1 MKKTILFLLLLS
13 ISFVFSQ
20 QTENVSINWNS
31 NLDYNTGDVLIK
43 VPQFDLEFYNIDIP
57 LRKIQYKQ
65 VVPVSANTNA
75 SSLIVTNV
83 NYQTINE
90 FELYDLNKTLIPLKI
105 DAKLEIVRARD
116 VYKGVLVLNPI
127 IKEGSVY
134 KKVISFTYSFQE
146 GQANRIN
153 NQNVIQSTSNSVL
166 ATGNWHRFYVEKSGV
181 YKVSKAFLQ
190 SIGFNVNVDPRN
202 IKIYGN
208 GGRMLPLENTLP
220 YPNDLEENAIQ
231 FVGED
236 DGVFDNSDYILFY
249 AEGVDTW
256 NTESLTSVNLLAD
269 KSYYYITS
277 LGSSGKRIE
286 QALQPIASPT
296 LTFTQFDDVIYYEK
310 DLVNAGKVGRRWF
323 GEQFNIDD
331 TQNFE
336 FTIPNLDNSVP
347 VQIKVNTA
355 SKSFG
360 SSSFNIKANNIDLGT
375 LNFPQLITGSGVE
388 GYESALNTVFNA
400 TSSSITIALAYNN
413 GGVPSSNGFLDFIR
427 LKTKRNLIGF
437 SKQFLF
443 SNDQEQTNIGV
454 GEYRISNASGIEQ
467 VWDVTDLYNVVSYQN
482 TTGANFSFKTNLGT
496 ARKYVAV
503 DLSDTFTPLRDSNA
517 VVLNQN
523 LKGTIFKDAQGN
535 FQDIDYLIITPD
547 FLISQAE
554 RLADFHR
561 VNSGLV
567 VRVVSLEK
575 IYHEFASG
583 KQDIAAIRNLIKY
596 VYWNASTPDKRVKYV
611 NLFGDASYDYKN
623 RLFNNTNIVP
633 VFHGFNPFASETN
646 NISNFSLFSS
656 FMSDDFFGLMD
667 DNEGTMLGG
676 LDGIDIAVGRMLV
689 SSAGQAKEM
698 VDKVIEYHD
707 EKSYGRWRNNYVI
720 YSDDADNLTDAT
732 LQFGLDNLANTL
744 TTQKPFVNVKKIHT
758 DSYLQQVA
766 AGGERYPEAKND
778 FLDALEL
785 GALVFNYFGH
795 GNEESL
801 ARERLFEKIEAQNL
815 TNRYRYPLF
824 ITITCEFTRFD
835 DPNRFTGGEYMYWNK
850 AGGAIGLIAT
860 TRQIGVTTGFVMN
873 NLLSEDL
880 YAFGSN
886 DYPSIAEAL
895 RTTKLSTGSD
905 NRRVVF
911 FIGDPA
917 LKLAIPKPRVVLT
930 KVNDV
935 PVNQPLPVLQALSLA
950 KISGEV
956 RDENDVLLS
965 NYNGDL
971 AVQVFDKDIN
981 RSTLAN
987 NGVAAPSPGGTTIMG
1002 NFFPAGQL
1010 IKMNFTT
1017 LGETVFRGNASVV
1030 NGQFEFSFVVPQD
1043 IRIPIGNG
1051 KISFYAKRNMPNLEN
1066 QTGYDRTIQIGGVNV
1081 NAIVDSSPPKVRLHM
1096 NDEGFVSGGITN
1108 CSPILLVFLEDE
1120 NGINTASGIGHDIVA
1135 ILDGDESNPYV
1146 LNEYYETENDDY
1158 TKGFVRFPFR
1168 DLTPGLHTILFK
1180 AWDVYN
1186 NLVTAE
1192 IQFNAICSDEG
1203 LSIEKVLN
1211 YPNPFVSY
1219 TEFWFNHN
1227 MPFEP
1232 LDVQVQILT
1241 ISGKLVKTINQQV
1254 TTDGFLCRDV
1264 TWDGRDDFGDRIGK
1278 GVYVYKLKVR
1288 STSTGKSV
1296 EKYEK
1301 LVIL

>member
-1 MKKTILFLLLLS
+1 MKKILTYIVLL
-13 ISFVFSQ
+13 FVSVVFAQ

-31 NLDYNTGDVLIK
+31 NFNFDTGESTIK
-43 VPQFDLEFYNIDIP
+43 IPQFDLEYLNVDIP
-57 LRKIQYKQ
+57 LKKIQFRKL
-65 VVPVSANTNA
+65 VSVTSNTLA
-75 SSLIVTNV
+75 SSLIITNL
-83 NYQTINE
+83 NLQTISE
-90 FELYDLNKTLIPLKI
+90 AELHDLNKAVIPSSI
-105 DAKLEIVRARD
+105 DAKLEVVRARD
-116 VYKGVLVLNPI
+116 DFKGIISVNPI
-127 IKEGSVY
+127 IKEGNIY
-134 KKVISFTYSFQE
+134 KKLISFTYSFQNST
-146 GQANRIN
+146 ANRNQI
-153 NQNVIQSTSNSVL
+153 QNVVQSVSNSVL

-181 YKVSKAFLQ
+181 YRISKSFLQ
-190 SIGFNVNVDPRN
+190 SLGFNVNVDPRN

-208 GGRMLPLENTLP
+208 GGRMLPLNNSLP
-220 YPNDLEENAIQ
+220 YPDDLEENAIQ
-231 FVGED
+231 FVGQD

-256 NTESLTSVNLLAD
+256 NNESLTSVNLFAD
-269 KSYYYITS
+269 RTYYYVTS
-277 LGSSGKRIE
+277 LGSVGKRI
-286 QALQPIASPT
+286 QPAPQPTNSPN
-296 LTFTQFDDVIYYEK
+296 LTFNQFDDVIYYEK
-310 DLVNAGKVGRRWF
+310 DLVNGGKVGRRWF
-323 GEQFNIDD
+323 GEQFNVDNSQTFD
-331 TQNFE
+331 FS
-336 FTIPNLDNSVP
+336 IPNLDVTVP

-355 SKSFG
+355 SRSFG
-360 SSSFNIKANNIDLGT
+360 NSSFNIKANGIDLGT
-375 LNFPQLITGSGVE
+375 LNFPQLTSGSGIE
-388 GYESALNTVFNA
+388 GFESALNANFNA
-400 TSSSITIALAYNN
+400 TSPNISIALTYNN

-427 LKTKRNLIGF
+427 LKVKRKLTGF

-443 SNDQEQTNIGV
+443 FNDQEQSNIGV
-454 GEYRISNASGIEQ
+454 GEYRITNAAGISQ
-467 VWDVTDLYNVVSYQN
+467 VWDVTDLYNVQSYEN
-482 TTGANFSFKTNLGT
+482 TTGASFNFKVNLGI
-496 ARKYVAV
+496 AKKYVAV
-503 DLSDTFTPLRDSNA
+503 DMTDTYLPLRESNS
-517 VVLNQN
+517 VVANQN
-523 LKGTIFKDAQGN
+523 IKGTIFKDVQGN
-535 FQDIDYLIITPD
+535 FQDVDYLIITPD
-547 FLISQAE
+547 FLSSQAE

-561 VNSGLV
+561 NNSGLV
-567 VRVVSLEK
+567 VRVVTLEK
-575 IYHEFASG
+575 IYQEFSSG

-646 NISNFSLFSS
+646 NVSNFSLFSS

-667 DNEGTMLGG
+667 DGEGQMIGG
-676 LDGIDIAVGRMLV
+676 FDGIDIAVGRMLV
-689 SSAGQAKEM
+689 STVGQAKEM

-720 YSDDADNLTDAT
+720 YSDDADNTTDAT

-744 TTQKPFVNVKKIHT
+744 TAQKPFVNVKKIHT
-758 DSYLQQVA
+758 DAYLQQVA
-766 AGGERYPEAKND
+766 AGGERYPEAKKD

-801 ARERLFEKIEAQNL
+801 ARERLFEKLDAQNL

-850 AGGAIGLIAT
+850 SGGAIGLIAT

-886 DYPSIAEAL
+886 NYPTIAEAL
-895 RTTKLSTGSD
+895 RLTKLDTGSD

-930 KVNDV
+930 KVNDISTS
-935 PVNQPLPVLQALSLA
+935 QPLPVLQALSLT
-950 KISGEV
+950 KINGEV
-956 RDENDVLLS
+956 RDENDVLMS

-971 AVQVFDKDIN
+971 AVQIFDKDIN
-981 RSTLAN
+981 RTTLGN
-987 NGVAAPSPGGTTIMG
+987 NGVTNSSG
-1002 NFFPAGQL
+1002 L
-1010 IKMNFTT
+1010 ITMNFVT

-1030 NGQFEFSFVVPQD
+1030 NGQFEFNFVVPQD
-1043 IRIPIGNG
+1043 IRIPVGNG
-1051 KISFYAKRNMPNLEN
+1051 KISFYAKRNSPNLEN
-1066 QTGYDRTIQIGGVNV
+1066 QTGFDRTIQIGGVNV
-1081 NAIVDSSPPKVRLHM
+1081 NAGTDTNPPRVRLHM

-1108 CSPILLVFLEDE
+1108 CSPILLAFLEDE

-1135 ILDGDESNPYV
+1135 ILDGDESNPFV
-1146 LNEYYETENDDY
+1146 LNDYYETENDDY
-1158 TKGFVRFPFR
+1158 TRGFVRFPFR

-1192 IQFNAICSDEG
+1192 IQFNAVCSDEG
-1203 LSIEKVLN
+1203 LKIERVLN

-1241 ISGKLVKTINQQV
+1241 VSGKLVKTINQQV
-1254 TTDGFLCRDV
+1254 TTDGFLCRDIV
-1264 TWDGRDDFGDRIGK
+1264 WDGRDDFGDKIGK

-1288 STSTGKSV
+1288 SATTGKSV

>member
-1 MKKTILFLLLLS
+1 MKKILTYIVLL
-13 ISFVFSQ
+13 FVSVVFAQ

-31 NLDYNTGDVLIK
+31 NFNFDTGESTIK
-43 VPQFDLEFYNIDIP
+43 IPQFDLEYLNVDIP
-57 LRKIQYKQ
+57 LKKIQFRKL
-65 VVPVSANTNA
+65 VSVTSNTLA
-75 SSLIVTNV
+75 SSLIITNL
-83 NYQTINE
+83 NLQTISE
-90 FELYDLNKTLIPLKI
+90 AELHDLNKAVIPSSI
-105 DAKLEIVRARD
+105 DAKLEVVRARD
-116 VYKGVLVLNPI
+116 DFKGIISVNPI
-127 IKEGSVY
+127 IKEGNIY
-134 KKVISFTYSFQE
+134 KKLISFTYSFQNST
-146 GQANRIN
+146 ANRNQI
-153 NQNVIQSTSNSVL
+153 QNVVQSVSNSVL

-181 YKVSKAFLQ
+181 YRISKSFLQ
-190 SIGFNVNVDPRN
+190 SLGFNVNVDPRN

-208 GGRMLPLENTLP
+208 GGRMLPLNNSLP
-220 YPNDLEENAIQ
+220 YPDDLEENAIQ
-231 FVGED
+231 FVGQD

-256 NTESLTSVNLLAD
+256 NNESLTSVNLFAD
-269 KSYYYITS
+269 RTYYYVTS
-277 LGSSGKRIE
+277 LGSVGKRI
-286 QALQPIASPT
+286 QPAPQPTNSPN
-296 LTFTQFDDVIYYEK
+296 LTFNQFDDVIYYEK
-310 DLVNAGKVGRRWF
+310 DLVNGGKVGRRWF
-323 GEQFNIDD
+323 GEQFNVDISQTFD
-331 TQNFE
+331 FS
-336 FTIPNLDNSVP
+336 IPNLDVTVP

-355 SKSFG
+355 SRSFG
-360 SSSFNIKANNIDLGT
+360 NSSFNIKANGIDLGT
-375 LNFPQLITGSGVE
+375 LNFPQLTSGSGIE
-388 GYESALNTVFNA
+388 GFESALNANFNA
-400 TSSSITIALAYNN
+400 TSPNISIALTYNN

-427 LKTKRNLIGF
+427 LKVKRKLTGF

-443 SNDQEQTNIGV
+443 FNDQEQSNIGV
-454 GEYRISNASGIEQ
+454 GEYRITNAAGISQ
-467 VWDVTDLYNVVSYQN
+467 VWDVTDLYNVQSYEN
-482 TTGANFSFKTNLGT
+482 TTGASFNFKVNLGI
-496 ARKYVAV
+496 AKKYVAV
-503 DLSDTFTPLRDSNA
+503 DMTDTYLPLRESNS
-517 VVLNQN
+517 VVANQN
-523 LKGTIFKDAQGN
+523 IKGTIFKDVQGN
-535 FQDIDYLIITPD
+535 FQDVDYLIITPD
-547 FLISQAE
+547 FLSSQAE

-561 VNSGLV
+561 NNSGLV
-567 VRVVSLEK
+567 VRVVTLEK
-575 IYHEFASG
+575 IYQEFSSG

-646 NISNFSLFSS
+646 NVSNFSLFSS

-667 DNEGTMLGG
+667 DGEGQMIGG
-676 LDGIDIAVGRMLV
+676 FDGIDIAVGRMLV
-689 SSAGQAKEM
+689 STVGQAKEM

-720 YSDDADNLTDAT
+720 YSDDADNTTDAT

-744 TTQKPFVNVKKIHT
+744 TAQKPFVNVKKIHT
-758 DSYLQQVA
+758 DAYLQQVA
-766 AGGERYPEAKND
+766 AGGERYPEAKKD

-801 ARERLFEKIEAQNL
+801 ARERLFEKLDAQNL

-850 AGGAIGLIAT
+850 SGGAIGLIAT

-886 DYPSIAEAL
+886 NYPTIAEAL
-895 RTTKLSTGSD
+895 RLTKLDTGSD

-930 KVNDV
+930 KVNDI
-935 PVNQPLPVLQALSLA
+935 PTSQPLPVLQALSLT
-950 KISGEV
+950 KINGEV
-956 RDENDVLLS
+956 RDENDVLMS

-971 AVQVFDKDIN
+971 AVQIFDKDIN
-981 RSTLAN
+981 RTTLGN
-987 NGVAAPSPGGTTIMG
+987 NGVTNSSG
-1002 NFFPAGQL
+1002 L
-1010 IKMNFTT
+1010 ITMNFVT

-1030 NGQFEFSFVVPQD
+1030 NGKFEFNFVVPQD
-1043 IRIPIGNG
+1043 IRIPVGNG
-1051 KISFYAKRNMPNLEN
+1051 KISFYAKRNSPNLEN
-1066 QTGYDRTIQIGGVNV
+1066 QTGFDRTIQIGGVNV
-1081 NAIVDSSPPKVRLHM
+1081 NAGTDTNPPRVRLHM

-1108 CSPILLVFLEDE
+1108 CSPILLAFLEDE

-1135 ILDGDESNPYV
+1135 ILDGDESNPFV
-1146 LNEYYETENDDY
+1146 LNDYYETENDDY
-1158 TKGFVRFPFR
+1158 TRGFVRFPFR

-1192 IQFNAICSDEG
+1192 IQFNAVCSDEG
-1203 LSIEKVLN
+1203 LKIERVLN

-1241 ISGKLVKTINQQV
+1241 VSGKLVKTINQQV
-1254 TTDGFLCRDV
+1254 TTDGFLCRDIV
-1264 TWDGRDDFGDRIGK
+1264 WDGRDDFGDKIGK

-1288 STSTGKSV
+1288 STTTGKSV